1 MPAPFALLGFTL
13 VWLLSQG
20 ESLLRSGSVLHRKLF
35 QEKYEQKNAT
45 INDIIIETTTLNI
58 IANGSSQVKKDSS
71 ATFVQN
77 PSRKQL
83 LSQVAKA
90 LHASKKKAHQQVQA
104 GEGKEKTNENIW
116 NSFWTNQ
123 KSGKLIAEPR
133 ELALY
138 DEEVDKKGGGVET
151 GEAINAINWRLSHLQ
166 P

>member
-20 ESLLRSGSVLHRKLF
+20 ESLRSGTVLHRKLF

-45 INDIIIETTTLNI
+45 INYVIIETTTLNI
-58 IANGSSQVKKDSS
+58 IANGS
-71 ATFVQN
+71 
-77 PSRKQL
+77 SRKQL

-90 LHASKKKAHQQVQA
+90 LHASKKKVQQQVQA

-116 NSFWTNQ
+116 SSFWTNQ
-123 KSGKLIAEPR
+123 KSGKLRAEPR

-138 DEEVDKKGGGVET
+138 DEEVDKERGGEET
-151 GEAINAINWRLSHLQ
+151 GDAINWRLSHLQ

>member
-20 ESLLRSGSVLHRKLF
+20 ESLRSGTVLHRKLF

-45 INDIIIETTTLNI
+45 INYVIIETTTLNI
-58 IANGSSQVKKDSS
+58 IANGS
-71 ATFVQN
+71 
-77 PSRKQL
+77 SRKQL

-90 LHASKKKAHQQVQA
+90 LHASKKKVQQQVQA

-116 NSFWTNQ
+116 SSFWTNQ
-123 KSGKLIAEPR
+123 KSGKLRAEPR

-138 DEEVDKKGGGVET
+138 DEEVDKERGGEET
-151 GEAINAINWRLSHLQ
+151 GDAINAINWRLSHLQ

>member
-20 ESLLRSGSVLHRKLF
+20 ESLRSGTVLHRKLF

-45 INDIIIETTTLNI
+45 INYVIIETTTLNI
-58 IANGSSQVKKDSS
+58 IANGS
-71 ATFVQN
+71 
-77 PSRKQL
+77 SRKQL

-90 LHASKKKAHQQVQA
+90 LHASKKKVQQQVQA

-116 NSFWTNQ
+116 SSFWTNQ
-123 KSGKLIAEPR
+123 KSGKLRADPR

-138 DEEVDKKGGGVET
+138 DEEVDKKRGGEET
-151 GEAINAINWRLSHLQ
+151 GDAINAINWRLSHLQ

>member
-20 ESLLRSGSVLHRKLF
+20 ESLRSGTVLHRKLF

-45 INDIIIETTTLNI
+45 INYVIIETTTLNI
-58 IANGSSQVKKDSS
+58 IANGS
-71 ATFVQN
+71 
-77 PSRKQL
+77 SRKQL

-90 LHASKKKAHQQVQA
+90 LHASKKKVQQQVQA

-116 NSFWTNQ
+116 SSFWTNQ
-123 KSGKLIAEPR
+123 KSGKLRAEPR

-138 DEEVDKKGGGVET
+138 DEEVDKERGGEET
-151 GEAINAINWRLSHLQ
+151 DDAINAINWRLSHLQ

>member
-20 ESLLRSGSVLHRKLF
+20 ESLRSGTVLHRKLF
-35 QEKYEQKNAT
+35 QEKYERKNAT
-45 INDIIIETTTLNI
+45 INYVIIETTTLNI
-58 IANGSSQVKKDSS
+58 IANGS
-71 ATFVQN
+71 
-77 PSRKQL
+77 SRKQL

-90 LHASKKKAHQQVQA
+90 LHASKKKVQQQVQA

-116 NSFWTNQ
+116 SSFWTNQ
-123 KSGKLIAEPR
+123 KSGKLRAEPR

-138 DEEVDKKGGGVET
+138 DEEVDKERGGEET
-151 GEAINAINWRLSHLQ
+151 GDAINWRLSHLQ

>member
-20 ESLLRSGSVLHRKLF
+20 ESLRSGAVFRRKLF

-45 INDIIIETTTLNI
+45 INYVIIETTTLNI

-90 LHASKKKAHQQVQA
+90 LHASKKKVKQQVQA

>member
-20 ESLLRSGSVLHRKLF
+20 ESLRSGTVLHRKLF

-45 INDIIIETTTLNI
+45 INYVIIETTTLNI
-58 IANGSSQVKKDSS
+58 IANGS
-71 ATFVQN
+71 
-77 PSRKQL
+77 SRKQL

-90 LHASKKKAHQQVQA
+90 LHASKKKVQQQVQA
-104 GEGKEKTNENIW
+104 GERKEKTNENIW

-123 KSGKLIAEPR
+123 KSGKLRAEPR

-138 DEEVDKKGGGVET
+138 DEEVDKERGGEET
-151 GEAINAINWRLSHLQ
+151 GDAINWRLSHLQ